1 MTEKTE
7 ASESVSKP
15 KLLTEKPE
23 ASWVWN
29 HVFKYLFKLLLP
41 VFKFKRP
48 HCHLFEQQMLF
59 DLRMIESSQLSVFLS
74 ED

>member
-23 ASWVWN
+23 ASWVLN

-48 HCHLFEQQMLF
+48 T
-59 DLRMIESSQLSVFLS
+59 LSFI
-74 ED
+74 